1 MAPKR
6 NKFGMSKDEAMTRI
20 KDIEDPMFADHLET
34 YNLAVRGMTDNL
46 KDHEVQRKGVWAL
59 ALGAITQPRYLIQA
73 GAVEMTIKSMAQ
85 WPLDERLQADG
96 CECLRILC
104 SKSEGMR
111 LALAAGGIQ
120 SVFNALQQHSE
131 DNRVQQEA
139 CGALSRFSQKDTQA
153 VLAKGGYENILHT
166 MDLFANYSWVQM
178 WVCQATKQFSKLD
191 PKRVEGIEGYSK
203 IQATMKAHE
212 ASEGVQVFGREALMT
227 RPVP

>member
-111 LALAAGGIQ
+111 RALAAGGI
-120 SVFNALQQHSE
+120 
-131 DNRVQQEA
+131 
-139 CGALSRFSQKDTQA
+139 QA

-178 WVCQATKQFSKLD
+178 WGCQATTQFSKLD

-212 ASEGVQVFGREALMT
+212 ASEGVQLFGREALMT